1 MAAKA
6 SKVAAM
12 NVLARLLALLVVAL
26 LATACAT
33 RVQASVVPLP
43 SLPPGPIDIRVAYAV
58 NPRLPRMDARQL
70 ELLLESM
77 QKAVNDH
84 FGVQLRFL
92 PVQVVPISSLFE
104 TIPASR
110 RLDASKNIFDF
121 KSGTGNRRR
130 LDLAF
135 GRGFR
140 QAGEPLDE
148 MVEFARPYTGALS
161 LPDFKTFGTR
171 MAALQL
177 ERIELWRARKALDGG
192 PAIDQEPFNEFL
204 MWLALGYYG
213 EVPFELVLT
222 NQVIASVE
230 YGWPAVHAAVRGGYS
245 NGITTY
251 NRRSRFGTMSIWST
265 YAFTGNDAQLVQLR
279 NGERY
284 TEEEAARLAGLSGAH
299 EMGHQLLHLTHPY
312 GRQACLMSPVPMF
325 SYREWAAKLS
335 ASQCP
340 LGSDPAVTPGKY
352 KGFTY

>member
-6 SKVAAM
+6 LKLGTM
-12 NVLARLLALLVVAL
+12 NVLARWLAVLVVAL

-33 RVQASVVPLP
+33 RMQTSVVPLP
-43 SLPPGPIDIRVAYAV
+43 ILPPGPIDIRVAYAV
-58 NPRLPRMDARQL
+58 NPRLPRMDVRQL
-70 ELLLESM
+70 DLLLESM
-77 QKAVNDH
+77 QKAVGDH
-84 FGVQLRFL
+84 FGLQLRFS
-92 PVQVVPISSLFE
+92 PVQVVPIASLFD
-104 TIPASR
+104 TIPGAR
-110 RLDASKNIFDF
+110 RLDALKKVYDF
-121 KSGTGNRRR
+121 KSGTGDRQR

-140 QAGEPLDE
+140 QSGESLSE
-148 MVEFARPYTGALS
+148 MVEFARPYTGPLS
-161 LPDFKTFGTR
+161 QSDFETFGAR
-171 MAALQL
+171 MAAVQL
-177 ERIELWRARKALDGG
+177 ERIELWRTRSALDGY
-192 PAIDQEPFNEFL
+192 PAIDQQPFNEFL
-204 MWLALGYYG
+204 MWVALGYG

-265 YAFTGNDAQLVQLR
+265 YAFTGNDPQLVQLR

-325 SYREWAAKLS
+325 SYRGWAANQDAAK
-335 ASQCP
+335 CP
-340 LGSDPAVTPGKY
+340 LRTSPAVTPGAY

>member
-6 SKVAAM
+6 PKVATM
-12 NVLARLLALLVVAL
+12 YVLIRLMAVLMVAL

-33 RVQASVVPLP
+33 RVQTSVIPLP
-43 SLPPGPIDIRVAYAV
+43 ILPPGPIDIRVAYAV

-84 FGVQLRFL
+84 FGVRLRFL

-104 TIPASR
+104 TIPAAR
-110 RLDASKNIFDF
+110 RLDASKNIYDF
-121 KSGTGNRRR
+121 KSGTGDRRR
-130 LDLAF
+130 LDLAL

-140 QAGEPLDE
+140 QSGEPLDE
-148 MVEFARPYTGALS
+148 MVEFARPYIGALS
-161 LPDFKTFGTR
+161 QPDFKTFGAR

-177 ERIELWRARKALDGG
+177 ERIELWRTRKTLDGD
-192 PAIDQEPFNEFL
+192 PAIDQAPFNEFL
-204 MWLALGYYG
+204 MWLALGYG

-284 TEEEAARLAGLSGAH
+284 TEEEAALLAGLSGAH
-299 EMGHQLLHLTHPY
+299 EMGHQLLHLTHPF

-325 SYREWAAKLS
+325 NYREWAGNLD
-335 ASQCP
+335 ASKC
-340 LGSDPAVTPGKY
+340 LLRTSPAVTPGAY